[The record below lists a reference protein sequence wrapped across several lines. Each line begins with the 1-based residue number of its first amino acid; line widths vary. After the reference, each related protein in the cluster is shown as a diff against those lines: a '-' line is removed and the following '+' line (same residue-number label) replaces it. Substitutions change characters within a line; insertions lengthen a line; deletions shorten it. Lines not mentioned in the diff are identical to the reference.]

1 MNANLYILNISC
13 IDLNVKYADLN
24 AKYVDLN
31 ASCFNLNV
39 NCIDFNTKC
48 LYLNV
53 ILKTKIERNSN
64 AYNNS
69 NQTKTKKATYKDLN
83 HRINYCKLS
92 LSGDIEVNPGPAFV
106 NPCKTI
112 QAPYSQG
119 NVDVFGENAGRQCV
133 AISLCSLIYVHGNGS
148 ILDTSALLNIMNLG
162 NELYS
167 MLSRISRQSYLL
179 LTVRNYPQW

>member
-1 MNANLYILNISC
+1 MNILNISC
-13 IDLNVKYADLN
+13 IDLNAKYADLN
-24 AKYVDLN
+24 AKHVELN

-48 LYLNV
+48 LDLNV

-64 AYNNS
+64 AYINYNL
-69 NQTKTKKATYKDLN
+69 TKTKKATYKDLN
-83 HRINYCKLS
+83 HRVNYCKLS

-106 NPCKTI
+106 NPGKTI
-112 QAPYSQG
+112 HAPYSQG

-133 AISLCSLIYVHGNGS
+133 AISLCSLIYVPS
-148 ILDTSALLNIMNLG
+148 ILDTSALVNIMNLG

-167 MLSRISRQSYLL
+167 MLSRISRQIYLL
-179 LTVRNYPQW
+179 LTELPTMVTV